1 MKAPVVPSLPY
12 IGHSVQFQNNALKLT
27 KKVQKKYGDV
37 FQISLLNERVLTFLT
52 PSSTKEIFLDKN
64 NIFSS
69 KRGWEFS
76 LGKTFEN
83 GVMLRDFEDHKYHR
97 SLLQESFRHDAIEN
111 YLYIIQD
118 SIDDWLENLK
128 TRKEIYLY
136 SSIKQL
142 MFDISLDLFFQN
154 VNNED
159 SHLLN
164 KMFSDSISSATSVV
178 RSPLPFT
185 KLKKGLKARKYL
197 LNYFEKKAMEV
208 VQKEKNTIFEELVL
222 TNKEVS
228 GLSNFEI
235 AEHMIFLLLA
245 AHDTTT
251 ITLTNSIYNL
261 AKESFLVEE
270 LRNEAHNTDVLKIAD
285 LKNGLFAESIF
296 KESIRLYP
304 PVPFSLRCAVEET
317 TVENYSV
324 LKDQY
329 IAVSPLL
336 LHHDERYWSN
346 PEKFDPKRFIDVEQN
361 NESYFPFAGGAHTC
375 LGKFLASYIF
385 KNVVYKFVQTYPN
398 FEIESE
404 LNIRPTPIP
413 HPVKDVLLKIKN

>member
-1 MKAPVVPSLPY
+1 MEAPVVPSIPY
-12 IGHSVQFQNNALKLT
+12 IGHSIQFQNNALNLT
-27 KKVQKKYGDV
+27 KKVQEKYGDV

-52 PSSTKEIFLDKN
+52 PEATKEVFLDRN

-69 KRGWEFS
+69 KKGWEFS

-111 YLYIIQD
+111 YLYLIQG
-118 SIDDWLENLK
+118 SIERWLENLNE
-128 TRKEIYLY
+128 RKEIFLY

-142 MFDISLDLFFQN
+142 MFDISLDLFFQD
-154 VNNED
+154 VNSDD
-159 SHLLN
+159 SKLLN
-164 KMFSDSISSATSVV
+164 KMFSDAISSATSVI

-185 KLKKGLKARKYL
+185 KLKKGLNARKFL
-197 LNYFEKKAMEV
+197 LSYFEEKALEV

-222 TNKEVS
+222 TNKEIS

-261 AKESFLVEE
+261 AKQPLLINEVK
-270 LRNEAHNTDVLKIAD
+270 NEAENTNHLDISD
-285 LKNGLFAESIF
+285 LKNGLIAESIF
-296 KESIRLYP
+296 KEAIRLYP

-317 TVENYSV
+317 SIENYRV

-329 IAVSPLL
+329 IAVSPLV
-336 LHHDERYWSN
+336 LHHDSRYWIN
-346 PEKFDPKRFIDVEQN
+346 PDEFDSKRFMDVEKN

-375 LGKFLASYIF
+375 LGKFLASYVF
-385 KNVVYKFVQTYPN
+385 KNVVYKFISVFPK
-398 FEIESE
+398 FEIKDD

-413 HPVKDVLLKIKN
+413 HPIKDVLLEINS